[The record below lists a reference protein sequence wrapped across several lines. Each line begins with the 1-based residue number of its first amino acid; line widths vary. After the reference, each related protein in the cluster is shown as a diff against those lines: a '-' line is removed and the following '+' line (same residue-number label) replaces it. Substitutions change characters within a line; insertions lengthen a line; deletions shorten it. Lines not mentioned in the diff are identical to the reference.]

1 MVVHSDEG
9 LDEISPCGPTQAWVV
24 KDGAITRTV
33 IKPEDFGLRPLA
45 IDDIR
50 GSAPSEN
57 AALFRKIVAG
67 TRPLLSPAHH
77 TLSYTCVV
85 SRVLCCVP
93 WQARSTTRWWT
104 TSR

>member
-24 KDGAITRTV
+24 KDDAITRTV

-77 TLSYTCVV
+77 HTLSYTCVV
-85 SRVLCCVP
+85 SRVLCCV
-93 WQARSTTRWWT
+93 QARSTTRWWT